1 MVGAATKRLSSE
13 LRTANPHIPW
23 KAIAGMRDILVHQYD
38 RVNFNTLWDV
48 VQQDIIELVLKQ
60 AAIYTEAEVD
70 NL

>member
-1 MVGAATKRLSSE
+1 
-13 LRTANPHIPW
+13 
-23 KAIAGMRDILVHQYD
+23 MRDILVHQYD